1 MGSVDEP
8 IFEDAPSGRF
18 AARFQA
24 PTSYSYIG
32 ATAEGEIPSEMPT
45 LYLDWEVA
53 RVLQSEGQRS
63 IATDKEVA
71 GILLGTTSPDNQTIK
86 VSHIAIARDEDSS
99 PVHFKFTFSVWDD
112 LIDQME
118 RMSQEAG
125 QELLLLGWYHTHPN
139 MAVFLSRYDLLTHR
153 DFHRPYQ
160 FALVLAPRVGTAE
173 TSVGFFC
180 NRGDGIPL
188 LPGIRMFGSLPG
200 QEVGRVLPWRFQT
213 VEAEG
218 VEEGE
223 PTSDLEE
230 PTVADSRPVMHQ
242 VGLAR
247 HEDPNW
253 LTLGVDVNEGAV
265 LPILETMAGHVV
277 EQGRDR
283 LGVLLGTRSEENH
296 IKITRVRFLGG
307 LAWDPAEEKE
317 ELLLSLA
324 FMARTF
330 PAHKEQKILGLVRV
344 VDPHQLR
351 KGDRYNP
358 LTHNIRISELLR
370 EVGYDLEEVPIQ
382 VALVLYPGVEHET
395 FLFQAFMQHN
405 DSPPVLL
412 GSFQAEAPAQMH
424 PNERYEPVPDD
435 LLEVEEEP
443 CLMAPTILYGVSG
456 TVSGLP
462 SSSLQESTT
471 GTTTSDAFLTE
482 STHTGPGINW
492 DTVRDE
498 GNRVVVVGRLSVL
511 LALMAVLL
519 LLVAVLVVFQV
530 TSPFDRAEVEEVKSE
545 EWDALGK
552 EPAPSVN
559 PYEYSLVGCGEGW
572 SPTLPCRP
580 FTEDVPRKDS
590 APLLRLREL
599 ESYAEHTIQPIDVWL
614 VPHEGDGRP
623 RMRLEREAEGDGYV
637 FSVKR
642 WEGRWPELWG
652 DGGLFPVSL
661 VIAPHG
667 TELVLADEFSFLRRS
682 EELEIVGWAPS
693 AWKSIGRA
701 SAERRTPPSV
711 PRPDRAGKARP
722 RSADEHGEWA
732 WHNAG
737 LRQRVSYD
745 LDRMVFNQVLAA
757 SGGNELEGDWVI
769 RYRGNREGGVIF
781 DRSFDGL
788 TVAGGRVDLSAQLT
802 QVMREG
808 EVVRSL
814 EGLARKRPP
823 VAYVG
828 VQPPGLRTS
837 ELSLEVGLVGVA
849 AASSVNHKVCIMMA
863 GPDGKAVRGEAQ
875 VSGVGEMRPTF
886 DPGVREG
893 EGECSDGGATA
904 RWSTATFGPGPTELR
919 FVYLGDHPDLQPAR
933 GKMQRFP
940 IPDRWR
946 KDAPGCVGIRVQL
959 GPGGWNGTTPKM
971 KAMYALENGN
981 CQ

>member
-32 ATAEGEIPSEMPT
+32 ATAEGEIASEMPT
-45 LYLDWEVA
+45 LYLDWGVA

-139 MAVFLSRYDLLTHR
+139 MAVFLSLYDLLTHR

-160 FALVLAPRVGTAE
+160 FALVLAPRLGTTE

-180 NRGDGIPL
+180 NRGDGTPL
-188 LPGIRMFGSLPG
+188 LPGIRMFGSLPS
-200 QEVGRVLPWRFQT
+200 QEVGSALPWRFQT
-213 VEAEG
+213 VEAEA

-223 PTSDLEE
+223 PTSDQEE
-230 PTVADSRPVMHQ
+230 PTVPDIQPVMHQ

-247 HEDPNW
+247 QEDPDW

-265 LPILETMAGHVV
+265 LPILEAMASYVV

-283 LGVLLGTRSEENH
+283 LGVLLGTRGDNDH
-296 IKITRVRFLGG
+296 ITITRVRFLSA
-307 LAWDPAEEKE
+307 LAWDPAEETE
-317 ELLLSLA
+317 ELLLSLS

-330 PAHKEQKILGLVRV
+330 PADKEQKILGIVRI

-351 KGDRYNP
+351 KGQHYNP
-358 LTHNIRISELLR
+358 LTHNIRVSELLR
-370 EVGYDLEEVPIQ
+370 EVGYDLQEVPIQ

-395 FLFQAFMQHN
+395 FLFQAFRQN
-405 DSPPVLL
+405 NESPPVLL

-424 PNERYEPVPDD
+424 PNERYEPVPGDF
-435 LLEVEEEP
+435 LEVEQDP
-443 CLMAPTILYGVSG
+443 CLMPPTILYGVSG

-462 SSSLQESTT
+462 SPLHEESTV
-471 GTTTSDAFLTE
+471 GTTTSEVFLTE
-482 STHTGPGINW
+482 ATHTGPGINW
-492 DTVRDE
+492 DTVRDD
-498 GNRVVVVGRLSVL
+498 GNRLVVVGRLPVL
-511 LALMAVLL
+511 LGLMGVLL
-519 LLVAVLVVFQV
+519 LLVGVLVVFQF
-530 TSPFDRAEVEEVKSE
+530 TSPFETMESAETELEPE
-545 EWDALGK
+545 LWDTLGA
-552 EPAPSVN
+552 EPAPALD
-559 PYEYSLVGCGEGW
+559 PYEYKLVGCGEGW
-572 SPTLPCRP
+572 NVTLPCRP
-580 FTEDVPRKDS
+580 FTDEHPKVDAV
-590 APLLRLREL
+590 PLLFLREL
-599 ESYAEHTIQPIDVWL
+599 DPYSEHTIQPIDVWL

-623 RMRLEREAEGDGYV
+623 RMRLERKPQGDGYV

-642 WEGRWPELWG
+642 WEGRWQDLWG

-667 TELVLADEFSFLRRS
+667 TELVLADELSFLRRS
-682 EELEIVGWAPS
+682 EELEVVGWAPPS
-693 AWKSIGRA
+693 WRALGRPSPRTRAPAAGRSEPA
-701 SAERRTPPSV
+701 SAAVDAAPAS
-711 PRPDRAGKARP
+711 D
-722 RSADEHGEWA
+722 GEDWA

-737 LRQRVSYD
+737 TEQRVSYD
-745 LDRMVFNQVLAA
+745 LRRQVFNEILVV
-757 SGGNELEGDWVI
+757 SGGEEPDGTWVI
-769 RYRGNREGGVIF
+769 RYRGDRAGGVVV

-802 QVMREG
+802 QVMRET
-808 EVVRSL
+808 EVVRHL
-814 EGLARKRPP
+814 EVLARERPP
-823 VAYVG
+823 VAHLG
-828 VQPPGLRTS
+828 VQPPGLRSS
-837 ELSLEVGLVGVA
+837 ELSLKVTLAGLAV
-849 AASSVNHKVCIMMA
+849 ASSVNHKVCIMMA

-886 DPGVREG
+886 DPGAREG
-893 EGECSDGGATA
+893 
-904 RWSTATFGPGPTELR
+904 
-919 FVYLGDHPDLQPAR
+919 
-933 GKMQRFP
+933 
-940 IPDRWR
+940 
-946 KDAPGCVGIRVQL
+946 
-959 GPGGWNGTTPKM
+959 
-971 KAMYALENGN
+971 
-981 CQ
+981 